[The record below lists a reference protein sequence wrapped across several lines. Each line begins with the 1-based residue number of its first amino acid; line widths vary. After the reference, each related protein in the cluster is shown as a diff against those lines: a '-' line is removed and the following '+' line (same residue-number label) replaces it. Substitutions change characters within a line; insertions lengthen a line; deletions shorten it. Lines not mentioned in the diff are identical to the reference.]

1 MTNVPTNRVFKIE
14 NKEHLQSIFLVLLW
28 ILILDEIRNSM
39 KYARDLRWNQEI
51 NEVCSRYSSLSM
63 NFEILDEPS

>member
-28 ILILDEIRNSM
+28 ILILDEIRKSM
-39 KYARDLRWNQEI
+39 KYAVDQ
-51 NEVCSRYSSLSM
+51 VV
-63 NFEILDEPS
+63 FP